1 MASLLAKD
9 YYWLPSMAI
18 DDGENMEVS
27 HAQMIFVIK
36 IFSTILSCIIREIS
50 RLSKTNNINNNYL
63 VQNK

>member
-1 MASLLAKD
+1 
-9 YYWLPSMAI
+9 MAI